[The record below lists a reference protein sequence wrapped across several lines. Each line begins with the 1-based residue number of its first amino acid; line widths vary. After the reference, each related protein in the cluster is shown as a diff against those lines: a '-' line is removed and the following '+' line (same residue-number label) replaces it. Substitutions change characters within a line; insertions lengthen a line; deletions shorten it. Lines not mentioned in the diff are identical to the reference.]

1 MPAYPAGAPPNA
13 YILHILDSECPHP
26 TMPPAKRL
34 VTLEARKQRELQT
47 YLALA
52 AKRLLHEEEDA

>member
-1 MPAYPAGAPPNA
+1 MLPAVDPAGAPNA
-13 YILHILDSECPHP
+13 YILHILDSECPHA

-52 AKRLLHEEEDA
+52 AKRLLHEA